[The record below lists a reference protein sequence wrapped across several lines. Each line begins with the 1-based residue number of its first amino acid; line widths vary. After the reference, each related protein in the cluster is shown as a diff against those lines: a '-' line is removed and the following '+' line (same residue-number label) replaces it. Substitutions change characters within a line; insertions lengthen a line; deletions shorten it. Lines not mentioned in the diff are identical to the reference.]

1 MRALG
6 YGVSSIAGLVA
17 VGAGIY
23 LLSRQ
28 SASGDTWLE
37 VVAHGVG
44 IYFIARGLFMIGSS
58 IAAAASSEK

>member
-37 VVAHGVG
+37 VLAHGFGV
-44 IYFIARGLFMIGSS
+44 YFIAHGIYMIGSS
-58 IAAAASSEK
+58 IADAASSEK